1 MAAILGDEAI
11 DVAGSLPLVA
21 TIAALLLLVGAA
33 QFPIGRAAQARL
45 LGAVPP
51 VPRTFRP
58 VDLGVAVIV
67 FVLAQMVATVGYC
80 YWTTGE
86 VEPTAEFLESLGA
99 LPLLVITAVGQAIP
113 ALGIVLVALTRA
125 GGAAELGVARLT
137 QGWRGPYAV
146 LRYVLAIPSLFGL
159 IALSTVIFEL
169 MGLDPPEQDTA
180 LLVKEGIAA
189 HPVAITLLVA
199 LVIPLLEEILFR
211 GFLLELLVGWIGRWG
226 GVLISSLFFAALHG
240 AEAFLPIFGLAL
252 VLAGVKLRTRS
263 LAAVWVIHALHNGAM
278 TVMLQAGVQPT

>member
-1 MAAILGDEAI
+1 MW
-11 DVAGSLPLVA
+11 SFSPNNRM
-21 TIAALLLLVGAA
+21 T
-33 QFPIGRAAQARL
+33 FPKIARL
-45 LGAVPP
+45 
-51 VPRTFRP
+51 RTP
-58 VDLGVAVIV
+58 
-67 FVLAQMVATVGYC
+67 Q
-80 YWTTGE
+80 
-86 VEPTAEFLESLGA
+86 A
-99 LPLLVITAVGQAIP
+99 L
-113 ALGIVLVALTRA
+113 RER
-125 GGAAELGVARLT
+125 AAELGVARLT

-146 LRYVLAIPSLFGL
+146 LRYVLALPSLFGL

-169 MGLDPPEQDTA
+169 MGLEPPEQDTA